1 MPIETSSRGQRLRI
15 WVAALAVAATMAAV
29 AAAPASALP
38 GNFWG
43 VVPQHTPST
52 EEFQRLKRGG
62 VDSIRVGIAWG
73 SVQPTR
79 NGPFDFSGPDRIV
92 AAAAAGR
99 VDVLP
104 FLLGAPTWA
113 VPAGVVPGTR
123 GTLTAPRFLPV
134 RNGRQRSGW
143 RRFVIATI
151 KRYGP
156 RGTFWVENPGLPK
169 RPLRVWQIWN
179 EANFKY
185 FVVRP
190 NPAEFGKL
198 VKLSYSAVK
207 AADRGARV
215 ILGGLFARPIEATFR
230 RRPPQAYFAADFLN
244 RMYRSTPGIRS
255 KFNGYALHPYTGN
268 YRSLTPRIEEV
279 RRVLRAN
286 RDAGKGLWITE
297 MGWSSQ
303 PPQRKNS
310 FAKGLRG
317 QAVQL
322 KGAFRLL
329 RARQRQWHVQRVY
342 WFSVDD
348 LPGACNF
355 CDGSGLFGEGFV
367 PKPAWRVYTRF
378 AGGRP

>member
-1 MPIETSSRGQRLRI
+1 MTARPSRDPRSRPRRVSPMPIETSSRGQRLRA
-15 WVAALAVAATMAAV
+15 WVAALAVAATMAAL

-62 VDSIRVGIAWG
+62 VDSILVGIAWA

-79 NGPFDFSGPDRIV
+79 TGPFDFSGPDRIV

-134 RNGRQRSGW
+134 RNGRQRAGW
-143 RRFVIATI
+143 TRFVIATI

-185 FVVRP
+185 FVVWP

-198 VKLSYSAVK
+198 VKLSY
-207 AADRGARV
+207 
-215 ILGGLFARPIEATFR
+215 
-230 RRPPQAYFAADFLN
+230 
-244 RMYRSTPGIRS
+244 
-255 KFNGYALHPYTGN
+255 
-268 YRSLTPRIEEV
+268 
-279 RRVLRAN
+279 
-286 RDAGKGLWITE
+286 
-297 MGWSSQ
+297 
-303 PPQRKNS
+303 
-310 FAKGLRG
+310 
-317 QAVQL
+317 
-322 KGAFRLL
+322 
-329 RARQRQWHVQRVY
+329 
-342 WFSVDD
+342 
-348 LPGACNF
+348 
-355 CDGSGLFGEGFV
+355 
-367 PKPAWRVYTRF
+367 
-378 AGGRP
+378 